1 MLVEGLR
8 CEQEYVILALISDM
22 TNPNA
27 IGSKIGNSWANY
39 DNSTYLGLS
48 ENCPAINDT
57 TLDLLTNIEEVGNIH
72 DVFNKVPANLNSPRA
87 L

>member
-27 IGSKIGNSWANY
+27 IGSKIGNS
-39 DNSTYLGLS
+39 
-48 ENCPAINDT
+48 
-57 TLDLLTNIEEVGNIH
+57 
-72 DVFNKVPANLNSPRA
+72 
-87 L
+87 